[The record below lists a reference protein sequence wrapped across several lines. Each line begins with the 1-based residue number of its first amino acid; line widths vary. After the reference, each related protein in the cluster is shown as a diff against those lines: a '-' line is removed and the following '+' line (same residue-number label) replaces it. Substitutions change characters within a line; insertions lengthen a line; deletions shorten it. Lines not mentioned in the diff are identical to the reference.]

1 LNLVFRW
8 LKIAYGA
15 METTLEMLS
24 RLLIGGGGPEMIDG
38 EEDKIP
44 SPEILSAPFVITHN
58 KGSVS

>member
-1 LNLVFRW
+1 
-8 LKIAYGA
+8 